1 MQKKDAKNSR
11 GGKRVKKKTH
21 RSMYLLLML
30 VLLLTACS
38 GQTETTSSE
47 NDGKEMTEED
57 KQGGTL
63 IYGRGAD
70 SVGLDP
76 INVTDGE
83 SIRVTH
89 NVFETLL
96 EYDQNLELQPK
107 LATEYSSSEDGLTWT
122 FQLREGVKFHD
133 GTDFNADAVVFNF
146 ERWMDPENPYHQGDF
161 AYYPFLYGGFKGDE
175 NHLIESVKATK
186 EHELEIKLTRKT
198 APFLSYLA
206 ISMFGIASPAA
217 IEQYGDKLYE
227 HPVGTGPFQFEE
239 WSRNSTITLAKN
251 PEYWMDGKPYLDKL
265 IYQVIPENA
274 ARLNALQTGEID
286 VLDGMNAGD
295 TNIVEETEGLE
306 LQKRPSFN
314 IGYMAF
320 NMEKE
325 PFDDPLVRKAIN
337 MAINKEEIVDAFY
350 NGLADT
356 ATSPLPPSL
365 WSHDDTLKKYDY
377 NVEEAKKLLAEAGFA
392 DGFKTELYTMS
403 NPRPYLPEPMK
414 IAEAIQSDLA
424 EIGIT
429 AEIVSMEWATY
440 LEDTKNGKHSMA
452 MYGWTGVMADPDNF
466 LYPNLSKT
474 NAQVPAQ
481 NIAFYKSDEF
491 TGLITEARET
501 IDQDKRTELYKE
513 AQALFQEDAPWV
525 MLAYTTPPLAQSDYV
540 EDYKPHPMS
549 NDLMT
554 DVYLS
559 NQ

>member
-1 MQKKDAKNSR
+1 MEKKVRNLF
-11 GGKRVKKKTH
+11 
-21 RSMYLLLML
+21 YLFIAFGI
-30 VLLLTACS
+30 VLLAGCSSDNTEGEAGTA
-38 GQTETTSSE
+38 TE
-47 NDGKEMTEED
+47 GD
-57 KQGGTL
+57 KSGGTL
-63 IYGRGAD
+63 VYGRGAD
-70 SVGLDP
+70 SVSLDP

-89 NVFETLL
+89 NIYETLL
-96 EYDQNLELQPK
+96 EYDHNLELQPK
-107 LATEYSSSEDGLTWT
+107 LATDYNSSEDGLTWT

-146 ERWMDPENPYHQGDF
+146 ERWMDPENPYHEGDF
-161 AYYPFLYGGFKGDE
+161 PYYPFLYGGFKGDE
-175 NHLIESVKATK
+175 NHLIESVTATG
-186 EHELEIKLTRKT
+186 EHELEIVLKRKT

-217 IEQYGDKLYE
+217 IEQYGAGIGE
-227 HPVGTGPFQFEE
+227 NPVGTGPFKFNE
-239 WSRNSTITLAKN
+239 WNRNNTITLSKN
-251 PEYWMDGKPYLDKL
+251 EEYWMDGKPYLDQV
-265 IYQVIPENA
+265 IYQVIPENS

-286 VLDGMNAGD
+286 IVDGMNASD
-295 TNIVEETEGLE
+295 TTIVEDTEGIE
-306 LQKRPSFN
+306 LLKRPSFN
-314 IGYMAF
+314 IGYIAF

-325 PFDDPLVRKAIN
+325 PFDNPLVRQAIN
-337 MAINKEEIVDAFY
+337 MAIDKEEIVEAFY
-350 NGLADT
+350 NGLADL

-365 WSHDDTLKKYDY
+365 WSHDESLEKYDY
-377 NVEEAKKLLAEAGFA
+377 NVEEAKKLLAEAGYE
-392 DGFKTELYTMS
+392 DGFTTELHTMS

-429 AEIVSMEWATY
+429 ADIVSSEWATY

-474 NAQVPAQ
+474 NAEVPAQ

-491 TGLITEARET
+491 TSLITEARET
-501 IDQDKRTELYKE
+501 IDQDKRTELYQQ
-513 AQALFQEDAPWV
+513 AQQLFQEDSPWV
-525 MLAYTTPPLAQSDYV
+525 MLAYTTPPLAQSGYV
-540 EDYKPHPMS
+540 EDYNPHPMS

-559 NQ
+559 N

>member
-1 MQKKDAKNSR
+1 MEKKVRNLF
-11 GGKRVKKKTH
+11 
-21 RSMYLLLML
+21 YLFIAFGI
-30 VLLLTACS
+30 VLLAGCSSDNTEGEAGTA
-38 GQTETTSSE
+38 TE
-47 NDGKEMTEED
+47 GD
-57 KQGGTL
+57 KSGGTL
-63 IYGRGAD
+63 VYGRGAD
-70 SVGLDP
+70 SVSLDP

-89 NVFETLL
+89 NIYETLL
-96 EYDQNLELQPK
+96 EYDHNLELQPK
-107 LATEYSSSEDGLTWT
+107 LATDYNSSEDGLTWT

-146 ERWMDPENPYHQGDF
+146 ERWMDPENPYHEGDF
-161 AYYPFLYGGFKGDE
+161 PYYPFLYGGFKGDE
-175 NHLIESVKATK
+175 NHLIESVTATG
-186 EHELEIKLTRKT
+186 EHELEIVLKRKT

-217 IEQYGDKLYE
+217 IEQYGAGIGE
-227 HPVGTGPFQFEE
+227 NPVGTGPFKFDE
-239 WSRNSTITLAKN
+239 WNRNNTITLSKN
-251 PEYWMDGKPYLDKL
+251 EEYWMDGKPYLDQV
-265 IYQVIPENA
+265 IYQVIPENS

-286 VLDGMNAGD
+286 IVDGMNASD
-295 TNIVEETEGLE
+295 TTIVEDTEGIE
-306 LQKRPSFN
+306 LLKRPSFN

-325 PFDDPLVRKAIN
+325 PFDNPLVRQAIN
-337 MAINKEEIVDAFY
+337 MAIDKEEIVEAFY
-350 NGLADT
+350 NGLADP

-365 WSHDDTLKKYDY
+365 WSHDESLEKYDY
-377 NVEEAKKLLAEAGFA
+377 NVEEAKKLLAEAGYE
-392 DGFKTELYTMS
+392 DGFTTELHTMS

-429 AEIVSMEWATY
+429 ADIVSSEWATY

-474 NAQVPAQ
+474 NAEVPAQ

-491 TGLITEARET
+491 TSLITEARET
-501 IDQDKRTELYKE
+501 IDQDKRTELYQQ
-513 AQALFQEDAPWV
+513 AQQLFQEDSPWV

-540 EDYKPHPMS
+540 EDYNPHPMS

-559 NQ
+559 N

>member
-1 MQKKDAKNSR
+1 LEKKVRNLFYFFIAF
-11 GGKRVKKKTH
+11 GI
-21 RSMYLLLML
+21 
-30 VLLLTACS
+30 VLLAGCS
-38 GQTETTSSE
+38 SDNTESEGGASSE
-47 NDGKEMTEED
+47 DD
-57 KQGGTL
+57 KSGGTL
-63 IYGRGAD
+63 VYGRGAD
-70 SVGLDP
+70 SVSLDP

-89 NVFETLL
+89 NIYETLL
-96 EYDQNLELQPK
+96 EYDHNLELQPK
-107 LATEYSSSEDGLTWT
+107 LATEYTSSEDGLTWT

-133 GTDFNADAVVFNF
+133 GTDFNAEAVVFNF
-146 ERWMDPENPYHQGDF
+146 ERWMDPENPYHEGDF
-161 AYYPFLYGGFKGDE
+161 PYYPFLYGGFKGDE
-175 NHLIESVKATK
+175 NHLIESVTATD
-186 EHELEIKLTRKT
+186 EHELEIVLKRKT

-217 IEQYGDKLYE
+217 IEQYGAGIGE
-227 HPVGTGPFQFEE
+227 NPVGTGPFKFEE
-239 WSRNSTITLAKN
+239 WNRNNTITLSKN
-251 PEYWMDGKPYLDKL
+251 EDYWMEGKPYLDQV
-265 IYQVIPENA
+265 IYQVIPENS

-286 VLDGMNAGD
+286 IVDGMNASD
-295 TNIVEETEGLE
+295 TTIVEDTDGIE
-306 LQKRPSFN
+306 LLKRPSFN

-337 MAINKEEIVDAFY
+337 MAIDKEEIVDAFY
-350 NGLADT
+350 NGLADP

-365 WSHDDTLKKYDY
+365 WSHDESLEKYDY
-377 NVEEAKKLLAEAGFA
+377 NVEEAKKLLAEAGLE
-392 DGFKTELYTMS
+392 DGFTTELHTMS

-429 AEIVSMEWATY
+429 AEIVSSEWATY

-474 NAQVPAQ
+474 NAEVPAQ

-491 TGLITEARET
+491 TSLITEARET
-501 IDQDKRTELYKE
+501 IDQDKRTELYQE
-513 AQALFQEDAPWV
+513 AQQLFQEDAPWV

-540 EDYKPHPMS
+540 EDYNPHPMS

-559 NQ
+559 N

>member
-1 MQKKDAKNSR
+1 MKKRLHSSWLI
-11 GGKRVKKKTH
+11 G
-21 RSMYLLLML
+21 LIL
-30 VLLLTACS
+30 VLLLAACS
-38 GQTETTSSE
+38 G
-47 NDGKEMTEED
+47 NDGASETESGGEPAEGD

-63 IYGRGAD
+63 VYGRGAD

-107 LATEYSSSEDGLTWT
+107 LATEYESSEDGLTWT

-175 NHLIESVKATK
+175 NHLIEHVKANGDY
-186 EHELEIKLTRKT
+186 ELEIKLKRKT

-217 IEQYGDKLYE
+217 IEKYGEALNE
-227 HPVGTGPFQFEE
+227 NPVGTGPFKFEN
-239 WSRNSTITLAKN
+239 WNRNDTITLAKN
-251 PEYWMDGKPYLDKL
+251 EDYWMEGKPHLDKV
-265 IYQVIPENA
+265 IYRVIPENS

-295 TNIVEETEGLE
+295 TTVVEDADGFE
-306 LQKRPSFN
+306 LLKRPSFN

-325 PFDDPLVRKAIN
+325 PFDDPLVRQAIN
-337 MAINKEEIVDAFY
+337 MAIDKEEIVEAFY
-350 NGLADT
+350 SGLADT

-365 WSHDDTLKKYDY
+365 WSYDDSLEKYDY
-377 NVEEAKKLLAEAGFA
+377 NVEEAKKLLKEAGLEN
-392 DGFKTELYTMS
+392 GFKTKLYTMS

-414 IAEAIQSDLA
+414 IAEAIQADLA
-424 EIGIT
+424 EVGIE

-440 LEDTKNGKHSMA
+440 LDDTSAGKHDMA
-452 MYGWTGVMADPDNF
+452 LYGWTGVMADPDNF
-466 LYPNLSKT
+466 LYPNLSNT
-474 NAQVPAQ
+474 NIKKPAQ
-481 NIAFYKSDEF
+481 NIAFYDSEEF
-491 TGLITEARET
+491 TALITEARET
-501 IDQDKRTELYKE
+501 IDQDKRTELYKQ
-513 AQALFQEDAPWV
+513 AQQLFQKDAPWM
-525 MLAYTTPPLAQSDYV
+525 MLAYTTPPLAQADYV
-540 EDYKPHPMS
+540 EGYEPHPMS
-549 NDLMT
+549 NDLLI
-554 DVYLS
+554 DVYLT
-559 NQ
+559 NN

>member
-1 MQKKDAKNSR
+1 MEKKVRNLF
-11 GGKRVKKKTH
+11 
-21 RSMYLLLML
+21 YLFIAFGI
-30 VLLLTACS
+30 VLLAGCSSDNTEGEAGTA
-38 GQTETTSSE
+38 TE
-47 NDGKEMTEED
+47 GD
-57 KQGGTL
+57 KSGGTL
-63 IYGRGAD
+63 VYGRGAD
-70 SVGLDP
+70 SVSLDP

-89 NVFETLL
+89 NIYETLL
-96 EYDQNLELQPK
+96 EYDHNLELQPK
-107 LATEYSSSEDGLTWT
+107 LATDYNSSEDGLTWT

-146 ERWMDPENPYHQGDF
+146 ERWMDPENPYHEGDF
-161 AYYPFLYGGFKGDE
+161 PYYPFLYGGFKGDE
-175 NHLIESVKATK
+175 NHLIESVTATG
-186 EHELEIKLTRKT
+186 EHELEIVLKRKT

-217 IEQYGDKLYE
+217 IEQYGAGIGE
-227 HPVGTGPFQFEE
+227 NPVGTGPFKFDE
-239 WSRNSTITLAKN
+239 WNRNNTITLSKN
-251 PEYWMDGKPYLDKL
+251 EEYWMDGKPYLDQV
-265 IYQVIPENA
+265 IYQVIPENS

-286 VLDGMNAGD
+286 IVDGMNASD
-295 TNIVEETEGLE
+295 TTIVEDTEGIE
-306 LQKRPSFN
+306 LLKRPSFN

-325 PFDDPLVRKAIN
+325 PFDDPLVRQAIN
-337 MAINKEEIVDAFY
+337 MAIDKEEIVEAFY
-350 NGLADT
+350 NGLADP

-365 WSHDDTLKKYDY
+365 WSHDESLEKYDY
-377 NVEEAKKLLAEAGFA
+377 NVEEAKKLLAEAGYE
-392 DGFKTELYTMS
+392 DGFTTELHTMS

-429 AEIVSMEWATY
+429 ADIVSSEWATY

-474 NAQVPAQ
+474 NAEVPAQ

-491 TGLITEARET
+491 TSLITEARET
-501 IDQDKRTELYKE
+501 IDQDKRTELYQQ
-513 AQALFQEDAPWV
+513 AQQLFQEDSPWV

-540 EDYKPHPMS
+540 GDYNPHPMS

-559 NQ
+559 N

>member
-1 MQKKDAKNSR
+1 MEKKIRTLFYFFIAF
-11 GGKRVKKKTH
+11 GI
-21 RSMYLLLML
+21 
-30 VLLLTACS
+30 VLLAGCSSDNAQDEAGTAAE
-38 GQTETTSSE
+38 G
-47 NDGKEMTEED
+47 D
-57 KQGGTL
+57 KSGGTL
-63 IYGRGAD
+63 VYGRGAD
-70 SVGLDP
+70 SVSLDP

-89 NVFETLL
+89 NIYETLL
-96 EYDQNLELQPK
+96 EYDHNLELQPK

-146 ERWMDPENPYHQGDF
+146 ERWMDPENPYHEGDF
-161 AYYPFLYGGFKGDE
+161 PYYPFLYGGFKGDE
-175 NHLIESVKATK
+175 NHLIESVTATG
-186 EHELEIKLTRKT
+186 EHELEIVLKRKT

-217 IEQYGDKLYE
+217 IEQYGAGIGE
-227 HPVGTGPFQFEE
+227 NPVGTGPFKFEE
-239 WSRNSTITLAKN
+239 WNRNNTITLSKN
-251 PEYWMDGKPYLDKL
+251 EDYWMEGKPYLDQV
-265 IYQVIPENA
+265 IYQVIPENS

-286 VLDGMNAGD
+286 ILDGMNASD
-295 TNIVEETEGLE
+295 TTIVEDTEGIE
-306 LQKRPSFN
+306 LIKRPSFN

-337 MAINKEEIVDAFY
+337 MAIDKEEIVDAFY
-350 NGLADT
+350 NGLADP

-365 WSHDDTLKKYDY
+365 WSHDESLEKYDY
-377 NVEEAKKLLAEAGFA
+377 NVEEAKKLLAEAGLE
-392 DGFKTELYTMS
+392 DGFTTELHTMS

-429 AEIVSMEWATY
+429 AEIVSSEWATY

-474 NAQVPAQ
+474 NAEVPAQ

-491 TGLITEARET
+491 TSLITEARET
-501 IDQDKRTELYKE
+501 IDQDKRTELYQE
-513 AQALFQEDAPWV
+513 AQQLFQEDAPWV
-525 MLAYTTPPLAQSDYV
+525 MLAYTTPPLAQSDNV
-540 EDYKPHPMS
+540 EDYNPHPMS

-559 NQ
+559 N

>member
-1 MQKKDAKNSR
+1 M
-11 GGKRVKKKTH
+11 KKKQH
-21 RSMYLLLML
+21 ILIYLLLIL
-30 VLLLTACS
+30 VVLLAACS
-38 GQTETTSSE
+38 EDEEATD
-47 NDGKEMTEED
+47 NNADKEMTEED

-96 EYDQNLELQPK
+96 EYDHNLELQPK

-146 ERWMDPENPYHQGDF
+146 ERWMDPKNEFHQGDF
-161 AYYPFLYGGFKGDE
+161 PYYPFLYGGFKGDE
-175 NHLIESVKATK
+175 NHLIESVRATGD
-186 EHELEIKLTRKT
+186 HELEIKLKRKT

-217 IEQYGDKLYE
+217 IEQYGSDLSE
-227 HPVGTGPFQFEE
+227 HPVGTGPFMFEE
-239 WSRNSTITLAKN
+239 WSRNSTITLVKN
-251 PEYWMDGKPYLDKL
+251 PNYWVEGKPYLDKL

-274 ARLNALQTGEID
+274 SRLNALQTGEID

-295 TNIVEETEGLE
+295 TNVVEETQGLE
-306 LQKRPSFN
+306 LLKRPSFN

-337 MAINKEEIVDAFY
+337 LAIDKEEIVEAFY
-350 NGLADT
+350 NGMADP

-365 WSHDDTLKKYDY
+365 WSHDEKLKKYDY
-377 NVEEAKKLLAEAGFA
+377 NVEEAKKLLAEAGFK

-491 TGLITEARET
+491 TSLITEARET

-540 EDYKPHPMS
+540 KDYKPHPMS

-554 DVYLS
+554 DVYLT

>member
-1 MQKKDAKNSR
+1 MEKKVRNLF
-11 GGKRVKKKTH
+11 
-21 RSMYLLLML
+21 YLFIAFGI
-30 VLLLTACS
+30 VLLAGCSSDNTEGEAGTA
-38 GQTETTSSE
+38 TE
-47 NDGKEMTEED
+47 GD
-57 KQGGTL
+57 KSGGTL
-63 IYGRGAD
+63 VYGRGAD
-70 SVGLDP
+70 SVSLDP

-89 NVFETLL
+89 NIYETLL
-96 EYDQNLELQPK
+96 EYDHNLELQPK
-107 LATEYSSSEDGLTWT
+107 LATDYNSSEDGLTWT

-146 ERWMDPENPYHQGDF
+146 ERWMDPENPYHEGDF
-161 AYYPFLYGGFKGDE
+161 PYYPFLYGGFKGDE
-175 NHLIESVKATK
+175 NHLIESVTATG
-186 EHELEIKLTRKT
+186 EHELEIVLKRKT

-217 IEQYGDKLYE
+217 IEQYGAGIGE
-227 HPVGTGPFQFEE
+227 NPVGTGPFKFDE
-239 WSRNSTITLAKN
+239 WNRNNTITLSKN
-251 PEYWMDGKPYLDKL
+251 EEYWMDGKPYLDQV
-265 IYQVIPENA
+265 IYQVIPENS

-286 VLDGMNAGD
+286 IVDGMNASD
-295 TNIVEETEGLE
+295 TTIVEDTEGIE
-306 LQKRPSFN
+306 LLKRPSFN

-325 PFDDPLVRKAIN
+325 PFDDPLVRQAIN
-337 MAINKEEIVDAFY
+337 MAIDKEEIVEAFY
-350 NGLADT
+350 NGLADP

-365 WSHDDTLKKYDY
+365 WSHDESLEKYDY
-377 NVEEAKKLLAEAGFA
+377 NVEEAKKLLAEAGYE
-392 DGFKTELYTMS
+392 DGFTTELHTMS

-429 AEIVSMEWATY
+429 ADIVSSEWATY

-474 NAQVPAQ
+474 NAEVPAQ

-491 TGLITEARET
+491 TSLITEARET
-501 IDQDKRTELYKE
+501 IDQDKRTELYQQ
-513 AQALFQEDAPWV
+513 AQQLFQEDSPWV

-540 EDYKPHPMS
+540 EDYNPHPMS

-559 NQ
+559 N

>member
-1 MQKKDAKNSR
+1 MERNLR
-11 GGKRVKKKTH
+11 RVL
-21 RSMYLLLML
+21 YLLAVAILML
-30 VLLLTACS
+30 AACS
-38 GQTETTSSE
+38 GGNESAPSE
-47 NDGKEMTEED
+47 SGGSMSEED

-63 IYGRGAD
+63 VYGRGAD
-70 SVGLDP
+70 AVSLDP

-96 EYDQNLELQPK
+96 EYDENLELQPK

-122 FQLREGVKFHD
+122 FKLREGVKFHD

-146 ERWMDPENPYHQGDF
+146 DRWMDPENPCHKGGDF
-161 AYYPFLYGGFKGDE
+161 PYYPFLYGGFKGDE
-175 NHLIESVKATK
+175 NHLIEHVKATG
-186 EHELEIKLTRKT
+186 EHELEIKLKRKT

-217 IEQYGDKLYE
+217 LEEFEGDVNE
-227 HPVGTGPFQFEE
+227 HPVGTGPFKFEE
-239 WSRNSTITLAKN
+239 WNRNNTITLVKN
-251 PEYWMDGKPYLDKL
+251 PDYWMEGKPYLDKV
-265 IYQVIPENA
+265 IYQVIPENS

-286 VLDGMNAGD
+286 VLDGMNATD
-295 TNIVEETEGLE
+295 TNAVEETEGLE
-306 LQKRPSFN
+306 LLKRPSFN

-320 NMEKE
+320 NTEKK
-325 PFDDPLVRKAIN
+325 PFDDPKVRQAIN

-350 NGLADT
+350 NGLAET

-365 WSHDDTLKKYDY
+365 WGYDDTLDPYEY
-377 NVEEAKKLLAEAGFA
+377 NVEEAKKLLAEAGFEN
-392 DGFKTELYTMS
+392 GFETELYTMS
-403 NPRPYLPEPMK
+403 NPRPYMPEPVK
-414 IAEAIQSDLA
+414 IAEAIQADLA
-424 EIGIT
+424 EVGIT
-429 AEIVSMEWATY
+429 AEIVSTEWATY
-440 LEDTKNGKHSMA
+440 LEDTKQGKHTMA

-474 NAQVPAQ
+474 NTEKPAQ

-491 TGLITEARET
+491 TSLITEARET
-501 IDQDKRTELYKE
+501 IDQDKRIELYKQ
-513 AQALFQEDAPWV
+513 AQQLFQKDAPWV
-525 MLAYTTPPLAQSDYV
+525 MLAYTTPPLAQVDYV

-549 NDLMT
+549 NDLLT

>member
-1 MQKKDAKNSR
+1 MEKKIRNLFYFFIAF
-11 GGKRVKKKTH
+11 GI
-21 RSMYLLLML
+21 
-30 VLLLTACS
+30 VLLAGCSSDNAQDEAGTA
-38 GQTETTSSE
+38 SE
-47 NDGKEMTEED
+47 DEKS
-57 KQGGTL
+57 GGTL
-63 IYGRGAD
+63 VYGRGAD
-70 SVGLDP
+70 SVSLDP

-89 NVFETLL
+89 NIYETLL
-96 EYDQNLELQPK
+96 EYDHNLELQPK

-146 ERWMDPENPYHQGDF
+146 ERWMDPENPYHEGDF
-161 AYYPFLYGGFKGDE
+161 PYYPFLYGGFKGDD
-175 NHLIESVKATK
+175 NHLIESVTATG
-186 EHELEIKLTRKT
+186 EHELEIVLKRKT

-217 IEQYGDKLYE
+217 IEQYGAGIGE
-227 HPVGTGPFQFEE
+227 NPVGTGPFKFEE
-239 WSRNSTITLAKN
+239 WNRNNTITLSKN
-251 PEYWMDGKPYLDKL
+251 EEYWMDGKPYLDQV
-265 IYQVIPENA
+265 IYQVIPENS

-286 VLDGMNAGD
+286 ILDGMNASD
-295 TNIVEETEGLE
+295 TGIVENTDGIE
-306 LQKRPSFN
+306 LIKRPSFN

-337 MAINKEEIVDAFY
+337 MAIDKEEIVDAFY
-350 NGLADT
+350 NGLADP

-365 WSHDDTLKKYDY
+365 WSHDESLEKYDY
-377 NVEEAKKLLAEAGFA
+377 NVEEAKKLLAEAGFE
-392 DGFKTELYTMS
+392 DGFTTELHTMS

-429 AEIVSMEWATY
+429 AEIVSSEWATY

-474 NAQVPAQ
+474 NAEVPAQ

-491 TGLITEARET
+491 TSLITEARET
-501 IDQDKRTELYKE
+501 IDQDKRIELYQE
-513 AQALFQEDAPWV
+513 AQQLFQEDAPWV

-540 EDYKPHPMS
+540 EDYNPHPMS

-559 NQ
+559 N

>member
-1 MQKKDAKNSR
+1 MEKKVRQLFYFFIAFGLVVLAGCSSDNAESD
-11 GGKRVKKKTH
+11 GG
-21 RSMYLLLML
+21 
-30 VLLLTACS
+30 AAP
-38 GQTETTSSE
+38 
-47 NDGKEMTEED
+47 ED
-57 KQGGTL
+57 EKSGGTL
-63 IYGRGAD
+63 VYGRGAD
-70 SVGLDP
+70 SVSLDP

-89 NVFETLL
+89 NIYETLL
-96 EYDQNLELQPK
+96 EYDHNLELQPK

-146 ERWMDPENPYHQGDF
+146 ERWMDPENPYHEGDF
-161 AYYPFLYGGFKGDE
+161 PYYPFLYGGFKGDE
-175 NHLIESVKATK
+175 NHLIESVTATG
-186 EHELEIKLTRKT
+186 EHELEIVLKRKT

-217 IEQYGDKLYE
+217 IEQYGAGIGE
-227 HPVGTGPFQFEE
+227 NPVGTGPFKFEE
-239 WSRNSTITLAKN
+239 WNRNNTITLSKN
-251 PEYWMDGKPYLDKL
+251 EDYWMEGKPYLDQV
-265 IYQVIPENA
+265 IYQVIPENS

-286 VLDGMNAGD
+286 IVDGMNASD
-295 TNIVEETEGLE
+295 TTIVEDTEGIE
-306 LQKRPSFN
+306 LIKRPSFN

-337 MAINKEEIVDAFY
+337 MAIDKEEIVDAFY
-350 NGLADT
+350 NGLADP

-365 WSHDDTLKKYDY
+365 WSHDESLEKYDY
-377 NVEEAKKLLAEAGFA
+377 NVEEAKKLLAEAGLE
-392 DGFKTELYTMS
+392 DGFTTELHTMS

-429 AEIVSMEWATY
+429 AEIVSSEWATY

-474 NAQVPAQ
+474 NAEVPAQ

-491 TGLITEARET
+491 TSLITEARET
-501 IDQDKRTELYKE
+501 IDQDKRTELYQE
-513 AQALFQEDAPWV
+513 AQQLFQEDAPWV

-540 EDYKPHPMS
+540 EDYNPHPMS

-559 NQ
+559 N

>member
-1 MQKKDAKNSR
+1 MEKKIRTLFYFFIAF
-11 GGKRVKKKTH
+11 GI
-21 RSMYLLLML
+21 
-30 VLLLTACS
+30 VLLAGCSSDNAQDEAGTAAE
-38 GQTETTSSE
+38 G
-47 NDGKEMTEED
+47 D
-57 KQGGTL
+57 KSGGTL
-63 IYGRGAD
+63 VYGRGAD
-70 SVGLDP
+70 SVSLDP

-89 NVFETLL
+89 NIYETLL
-96 EYDQNLELQPK
+96 EYDHNLELQPK

-146 ERWMDPENPYHQGDF
+146 ERWMDPENPYHEGDF
-161 AYYPFLYGGFKGDE
+161 PYYPFLYGGFKGDE
-175 NHLIESVKATK
+175 NHLIESVTATG
-186 EHELEIKLTRKT
+186 EHELEIVLKRKT

-217 IEQYGDKLYE
+217 IEQYGAGIGE
-227 HPVGTGPFQFEE
+227 NPVGTGPFKFEE
-239 WSRNSTITLAKN
+239 WNRNNTITLSKN
-251 PEYWMDGKPYLDKL
+251 EDYWMEGKPYLDQV
-265 IYQVIPENA
+265 IYQVIPENS

-286 VLDGMNAGD
+286 ILDGMNASD
-295 TNIVEETEGLE
+295 TTIVEDTEGIE
-306 LQKRPSFN
+306 LIKRPSFN

-337 MAINKEEIVDAFY
+337 MAIDKEEIVDAFY
-350 NGLADT
+350 NGLADP

-365 WSHDDTLKKYDY
+365 WSHDESLEKYDY
-377 NVEEAKKLLAEAGFA
+377 NVEEAKKLLAEAGLE
-392 DGFKTELYTMS
+392 DGFTTELYTMS

-429 AEIVSMEWATY
+429 AEIVSSEWATY

-474 NAQVPAQ
+474 NAEVPAQ

-491 TGLITEARET
+491 TSLITEARET
-501 IDQDKRTELYKE
+501 IDQDKRTELYQE
-513 AQALFQEDAPWV
+513 AQQLFQEDAPWV
-525 MLAYTTPPLAQSDYV
+525 MLAYTTPPLAQSDNV
-540 EDYKPHPMS
+540 EDYNPHPMS

-559 NQ
+559 N

>member
-1 MQKKDAKNSR
+1 MEKKVHNLFYFFIAF
-11 GGKRVKKKTH
+11 G
-21 RSMYLLLML
+21 L
-30 VLLLTACS
+30 VLLAGCS
-38 GQTETTSSE
+38 DDETKSSS
-47 NDGKEMTEED
+47 GVASED
-57 KQGGTL
+57 EKRGGTL
-63 IYGRGAD
+63 VYGRGAD
-70 SVGLDP
+70 SVSLDP

-89 NVFETLL
+89 NIYETLL
-96 EYDQNLELQPK
+96 EYDHNLELQPK

-146 ERWMDPENPYHQGDF
+146 ERWMDPENPYHEGDF
-161 AYYPFLYGGFKGDE
+161 PYYPFLYGGFKGDE
-175 NHLIESVKATK
+175 NHLIKSVTATG
-186 EHELEIKLTRKT
+186 EHELEIVLKRKT

-217 IEQYGDKLYE
+217 IEQYGTGIGE
-227 HPVGTGPFQFEE
+227 NPVGTGPFKFEE
-239 WSRNSTITLAKN
+239 WNRNNTITLSKN
-251 PEYWMDGKPYLDKL
+251 EDYWMDGKPYLDQV
-265 IYQVIPENA
+265 IYQVIPENS

-286 VLDGMNAGD
+286 IVDGMNASD
-295 TNIVEETEGLE
+295 TTIVEDTEGIE
-306 LQKRPSFN
+306 LLKRPSFN

-325 PFDDPLVRKAIN
+325 PFNDPLVRKAIN
-337 MAINKEEIVDAFY
+337 MAIDKEEIVDAFY
-350 NGLADT
+350 NGLADP

-365 WSHDDTLKKYDY
+365 WSHDESLEKYDY
-377 NVEEAKKLLAEAGFA
+377 NVEEAKKLLAEAGYE
-392 DGFKTELYTMS
+392 DGFTTELHTMS

-429 AEIVSMEWATY
+429 AEIVSSEWATY

-474 NAQVPAQ
+474 NAEVPAQ

-491 TGLITEARET
+491 TSLITEARET
-501 IDQDKRTELYKE
+501 IDQDKRTELYQQ
-513 AQALFQEDAPWV
+513 AQQLFQEDSPWV

-540 EDYKPHPMS
+540 EDYNPHPMS

-559 NQ
+559 N

>member
-1 MQKKDAKNSR
+1 MEKKIRNLFYFFIAF
-11 GGKRVKKKTH
+11 GI
-21 RSMYLLLML
+21 
-30 VLLLTACS
+30 VLLAGCSSDNAQDEAGTA
-38 GQTETTSSE
+38 TE
-47 NDGKEMTEED
+47 GD
-57 KQGGTL
+57 KSGGTL
-63 IYGRGAD
+63 VYGRGAD
-70 SVGLDP
+70 SVSLDP

-89 NVFETLL
+89 NIYETLL
-96 EYDQNLELQPK
+96 EYDHNLELQPK

-146 ERWMDPENPYHQGDF
+146 ERWMDPENPYHEGDF
-161 AYYPFLYGGFKGDE
+161 PYYPFLYGGFKGDE
-175 NHLIESVKATK
+175 NHLIESVTATG
-186 EHELEIKLTRKT
+186 EHELEIVLKRKT

-217 IEQYGDKLYE
+217 IEQYGAGIGE
-227 HPVGTGPFQFEE
+227 NPVGTGPFKFEE
-239 WSRNSTITLAKN
+239 WNRNNTITLSKN
-251 PEYWMDGKPYLDKL
+251 EDYWMEGKPYLDQV
-265 IYQVIPENA
+265 IYQVIPENS

-286 VLDGMNAGD
+286 ILDGMNASD
-295 TNIVEETEGLE
+295 TTIVEDTEGIE
-306 LQKRPSFN
+306 LIKRPSFN

-337 MAINKEEIVDAFY
+337 MAIDKEEIVDAFY
-350 NGLADT
+350 NGLADP

-365 WSHDDTLKKYDY
+365 WSHDESLEKYDY
-377 NVEEAKKLLAEAGFA
+377 NVEEAKKLLAEAGLE
-392 DGFKTELYTMS
+392 DGFTTELHTMS

-429 AEIVSMEWATY
+429 AEIVSSEWATY

-474 NAQVPAQ
+474 NAEVPAQ

-491 TGLITEARET
+491 TSLITEARET
-501 IDQDKRTELYKE
+501 IDQDKRTELYQE
-513 AQALFQEDAPWV
+513 AQQLFQEDAPWV
-525 MLAYTTPPLAQSDYV
+525 MLAYTTPPLAQSDNV
-540 EDYKPHPMS
+540 EDYNPHPMS

-559 NQ
+559 N

>member
-1 MQKKDAKNSR
+1 M
-11 GGKRVKKKTH
+11 KKKLH
-21 RSMYLLLML
+21 RSFYFLLIL
-30 VLLLTACS
+30 VLLLAACS
-38 GQTETTSSE
+38 NNTETANTENSE
-47 NDGKEMTEED
+47 GEMTEED

-96 EYDQNLELQPK
+96 EYDHNLELQPK

-122 FQLREGVKFHD
+122 FQLREGVTFHD

-161 AYYPFLYGGFKGDE
+161 PYYPFLYGGFKGDE
-175 NHLIESVKATK
+175 NHLIEHVIATG
-186 EHELEIKLTRKT
+186 EHELEIKLKRKT

-217 IEQYGDKLYE
+217 IEQYGAELYE
-227 HPVGTGPFQFEE
+227 HPVGTGPFMFEE
-239 WSRNSTITLAKN
+239 WSRNSTITLVKN
-251 PEYWMDGKPYLDKL
+251 PDYWMEGKPYLDKL

-295 TNIVEETEGLE
+295 TNIVEEAQGLE

-365 WSHDDTLKKYDY
+365 WSHDDTLEKYDY
-377 NVEEAKKLLAEAGFA
+377 NIEEAKKLLAEAGYEN
-392 DGFKTELYTMS
+392 GFETELYTMS

-414 IAEAIQSDLA
+414 IAEAIQSDLS

-429 AEIVSMEWATY
+429 ADIVSMEWATY
-440 LEDTKNGKHSMA
+440 LDDTKSGKHSMA

-474 NAQVPAQ
+474 NAEVPAQ

-491 TGLITEARET
+491 TSLITEARET
-501 IDQDKRTELYKE
+501 IDQDKRTELYQE
-513 AQALFQEDAPWV
+513 AQQLFQEDAPWV

-559 NQ
+559 N

>member
-1 MQKKDAKNSR
+1 MEKKVRNLF
-11 GGKRVKKKTH
+11 
-21 RSMYLLLML
+21 YLFIAFGI
-30 VLLLTACS
+30 VLLAGCSSDNTEGEAGTA
-38 GQTETTSSE
+38 TE
-47 NDGKEMTEED
+47 GD
-57 KQGGTL
+57 KSGGTL
-63 IYGRGAD
+63 VYGRGAD
-70 SVGLDP
+70 SVSLDP

-89 NVFETLL
+89 NIYETLL
-96 EYDQNLELQPK
+96 EYDHNLELQPK
-107 LATEYSSSEDGLTWT
+107 LATDYNSSEDGLTWT

-146 ERWMDPENPYHQGDF
+146 ERWMDPENPYHEGDF
-161 AYYPFLYGGFKGDE
+161 PYYPFLYGGFKGDE
-175 NHLIESVKATK
+175 NHLIESVTATG
-186 EHELEIKLTRKT
+186 EHELEIVLKRKT

-217 IEQYGDKLYE
+217 IEQYGAGISE
-227 HPVGTGPFQFEE
+227 NPVGTGPFKFDE
-239 WSRNSTITLAKN
+239 WNRNNTITLSKN
-251 PEYWMDGKPYLDKL
+251 EEYWMDGKPYLDQV
-265 IYQVIPENA
+265 IYQVIPENS

-286 VLDGMNAGD
+286 IVDGMNASD
-295 TNIVEETEGLE
+295 TTIVEDTEGIE
-306 LQKRPSFN
+306 LLKRPSFN

-325 PFDDPLVRKAIN
+325 PFDDPLVRQAIN
-337 MAINKEEIVDAFY
+337 MAIDKEEIVEAFY
-350 NGLADT
+350 NGLADP

-365 WSHDDTLKKYDY
+365 WSHDESLEKYDY
-377 NVEEAKKLLAEAGFA
+377 NVEEAKKLLAEAGYE
-392 DGFKTELYTMS
+392 DGFTTELHTMS

-429 AEIVSMEWATY
+429 ADIVSSEWATY

-474 NAQVPAQ
+474 NAEVPAQ

-491 TGLITEARET
+491 TSLITEARET
-501 IDQDKRTELYKE
+501 IDQDKRTELYQQ
-513 AQALFQEDAPWV
+513 AQQLFQEDSPWV

-540 EDYKPHPMS
+540 GDYNPHPMS

-559 NQ
+559 N

>member
-1 MQKKDAKNSR
+1 MEKKVRNLF
-11 GGKRVKKKTH
+11 
-21 RSMYLLLML
+21 YLFIAFGI
-30 VLLLTACS
+30 VLLAGCSSDNTEGEAGTA
-38 GQTETTSSE
+38 TE
-47 NDGKEMTEED
+47 GD
-57 KQGGTL
+57 KSGGTL
-63 IYGRGAD
+63 VYGRGAD
-70 SVGLDP
+70 SVSLDP

-89 NVFETLL
+89 NIYETLL
-96 EYDQNLELQPK
+96 EYDHNLELQPK
-107 LATEYSSSEDGLTWT
+107 LATDYNSSEDGLTWT

-146 ERWMDPENPYHQGDF
+146 ERWMDPENPYHEGDF
-161 AYYPFLYGGFKGDE
+161 PYYPFLYGGFKGDE
-175 NHLIESVKATK
+175 NHLIESVTATG
-186 EHELEIKLTRKT
+186 EHELEIVLKRKT

-217 IEQYGDKLYE
+217 IEQYGAGISE
-227 HPVGTGPFQFEE
+227 NPVGTGPFKFDE
-239 WSRNSTITLAKN
+239 WNRNNTITLSKN
-251 PEYWMDGKPYLDKL
+251 EEYWMDGKPYLDQV
-265 IYQVIPENA
+265 IYQVIPENS

-286 VLDGMNAGD
+286 IVDGMNASD
-295 TNIVEETEGLE
+295 TTIVEDTEGIE
-306 LQKRPSFN
+306 LLKRPSFN

-325 PFDDPLVRKAIN
+325 PFDDPLVRQAIN
-337 MAINKEEIVDAFY
+337 MAIDKEEIVEAFY
-350 NGLADT
+350 NGLADP

-365 WSHDDTLKKYDY
+365 WSHDESLEKYDY
-377 NVEEAKKLLAEAGFA
+377 NVEEAKKLLAEAGYE
-392 DGFKTELYTMS
+392 DGFTTELHTMS

-429 AEIVSMEWATY
+429 ADIVSSEWATY

-474 NAQVPAQ
+474 NAEVPAQ

-491 TGLITEARET
+491 TSLITEARET
-501 IDQDKRTELYKE
+501 IDQDKRTELYQQ
-513 AQALFQEDAPWV
+513 AQQLFQEDSPWV

-540 EDYKPHPMS
+540 EDYNPHPMS

-559 NQ
+559 N

>member
-1 MQKKDAKNSR
+1 MEKKVRNLFYFFIAF
-11 GGKRVKKKTH
+11 GI
-21 RSMYLLLML
+21 
-30 VLLLTACS
+30 VLLAGCS
-38 GQTETTSSE
+38 SDNTESEGGASSE
-47 NDGKEMTEED
+47 DD
-57 KQGGTL
+57 KSGGTL
-63 IYGRGAD
+63 VYGRGAD
-70 SVGLDP
+70 SVSLDP

-89 NVFETLL
+89 NIYETLL
-96 EYDQNLELQPK
+96 EYDHNLELQPK
-107 LATEYSSSEDGLTWT
+107 LATEYTSSEDGLTWT

-133 GTDFNADAVVFNF
+133 GTDFNAEAVVFNF
-146 ERWMDPENPYHQGDF
+146 ERWMDPENPYHEGDF
-161 AYYPFLYGGFKGDE
+161 PYYPFLYGGFKGDE
-175 NHLIESVKATK
+175 NHLIESVTATD
-186 EHELEIKLTRKT
+186 EHELEIVLKRKT

-217 IEQYGDKLYE
+217 IEQYGAGIGE
-227 HPVGTGPFQFEE
+227 NPVGTGPFKFEE
-239 WSRNSTITLAKN
+239 WNRNNTITLSKN
-251 PEYWMDGKPYLDKL
+251 EDYWMEGKPYLDQV
-265 IYQVIPENA
+265 IYQVIPENS

-286 VLDGMNAGD
+286 IVDGMNASD
-295 TNIVEETEGLE
+295 TTIVEDTDGIE
-306 LQKRPSFN
+306 LLKRPSFN

-337 MAINKEEIVDAFY
+337 MAIDKEEIVDAFY
-350 NGLADT
+350 NGLADP

-365 WSHDDTLKKYDY
+365 WSHDESLEKYDY
-377 NVEEAKKLLAEAGFA
+377 NVEEAKKLLAEAGFE
-392 DGFKTELYTMS
+392 DGFTTELHTMS

-424 EIGIT
+424 EIGIK
-429 AEIVSMEWATY
+429 AEIVSSEWATY

-474 NAQVPAQ
+474 NAEVPAQ

-491 TGLITEARET
+491 TSLITEARET
-501 IDQDKRTELYKE
+501 IDQDKRTELYQE
-513 AQALFQEDAPWV
+513 AQQLFQEDAPWV

-540 EDYKPHPMS
+540 EDYNPHPMS

-559 NQ
+559 N

>member
-1 MQKKDAKNSR
+1 MAGCSSDNAQDEA
-11 GGKRVKKKTH
+11 G
-21 RSMYLLLML
+21 
-30 VLLLTACS
+30 TA
-38 GQTETTSSE
+38 SE
-47 NDGKEMTEED
+47 DEKS
-57 KQGGTL
+57 GGTL
-63 IYGRGAD
+63 VYGRGAD
-70 SVGLDP
+70 SVSLDP

-89 NVFETLL
+89 NIYETLL
-96 EYDQNLELQPK
+96 EYDHNLELQPK

-146 ERWMDPENPYHQGDF
+146 ERWMDPENPYHEGDF
-161 AYYPFLYGGFKGDE
+161 PYYPFLYGGFKGDD
-175 NHLIESVKATK
+175 NHLIESVTATG
-186 EHELEIKLTRKT
+186 EHELEIVLKRKT

-217 IEQYGDKLYE
+217 IEQYGAGIGE
-227 HPVGTGPFQFEE
+227 NPVGTGPFKFEE
-239 WSRNSTITLAKN
+239 WNRNNTITLSKN
-251 PEYWMDGKPYLDKL
+251 EEYWMDGKPYLDQV
-265 IYQVIPENA
+265 IYQVIPENS

-286 VLDGMNAGD
+286 ILDGMNASD
-295 TNIVEETEGLE
+295 TGIVENTDGIE
-306 LQKRPSFN
+306 LIKRPSFN

-337 MAINKEEIVDAFY
+337 MAIDKEEIVDAFY
-350 NGLADT
+350 NGLADP

-365 WSHDDTLKKYDY
+365 WSHDESLEKYDY
-377 NVEEAKKLLAEAGFA
+377 NVEEAKKLLAEAGFE
-392 DGFKTELYTMS
+392 DGFTTELHTMS

-429 AEIVSMEWATY
+429 AEIVSSEWATY

-474 NAQVPAQ
+474 NAEVPAQ

-491 TGLITEARET
+491 TSLITEARET
-501 IDQDKRTELYKE
+501 IDQDKRTELYQE
-513 AQALFQEDAPWV
+513 AQQLFQEDAPWV

-540 EDYKPHPMS
+540 EDYNPHPMS

-559 NQ
+559 N

>member
-1 MQKKDAKNSR
+1 MEKKVRNLFYFFIAF
-11 GGKRVKKKTH
+11 GI
-21 RSMYLLLML
+21 
-30 VLLLTACS
+30 VLLAGCS
-38 GQTETTSSE
+38 SDNTESEGGASSE
-47 NDGKEMTEED
+47 DD
-57 KQGGTL
+57 KSGGTL
-63 IYGRGAD
+63 VYGRGAD
-70 SVGLDP
+70 SVSLDP

-89 NVFETLL
+89 NIYETLL
-96 EYDQNLELQPK
+96 EYDHNLELQPK
-107 LATEYSSSEDGLTWT
+107 LATEYTSSEDGLTWT

-133 GTDFNADAVVFNF
+133 GTDFNAEAVVFNF
-146 ERWMDPENPYHQGDF
+146 ERWMDPENPYHEGDF
-161 AYYPFLYGGFKGDE
+161 PYYPFLYGGFKGDE
-175 NHLIESVKATK
+175 NHLIESVTATD
-186 EHELEIKLTRKT
+186 EHELEIVLKRKT

-217 IEQYGDKLYE
+217 IEQYGAGIGE
-227 HPVGTGPFQFEE
+227 NPVGTGPFKFEE
-239 WSRNSTITLAKN
+239 WNRNNTITLSKN
-251 PEYWMDGKPYLDKL
+251 EDYWMEGKPYLDQV
-265 IYQVIPENA
+265 IYQVIPENS

-286 VLDGMNAGD
+286 IVDGMNASD
-295 TNIVEETEGLE
+295 TTIVEDTDGIE
-306 LQKRPSFN
+306 LLKRPSFN

-337 MAINKEEIVDAFY
+337 MAIDKEEIVDAFY
-350 NGLADT
+350 NGLADP

-365 WSHDDTLKKYDY
+365 WSHDESLEKYDY
-377 NVEEAKKLLAEAGFA
+377 NVEEAKKLLAEAGLE
-392 DGFKTELYTMS
+392 DGFTTELHTMS

-429 AEIVSMEWATY
+429 AEIVSSEWATY

-474 NAQVPAQ
+474 NAEVPAQ

-491 TGLITEARET
+491 TSLITEARET
-501 IDQDKRTELYKE
+501 IDQDKRTELYQE
-513 AQALFQEDAPWV
+513 AQQLFQEDAPWV

-540 EDYKPHPMS
+540 EDYNPHPMS

-559 NQ
+559 N

>member
-1 MQKKDAKNSR
+1 MEKKICNLFYFFIAF
-11 GGKRVKKKTH
+11 GI
-21 RSMYLLLML
+21 
-30 VLLLTACS
+30 VLLAGCSSDNAEDEAGTA
-38 GQTETTSSE
+38 SE
-47 NDGKEMTEED
+47 DEKS
-57 KQGGTL
+57 GGTL
-63 IYGRGAD
+63 VYGRGAD
-70 SVGLDP
+70 SVSLDP

-89 NVFETLL
+89 NIYETLL
-96 EYDQNLELQPK
+96 EYDHNLELQPK

-146 ERWMDPENPYHQGDF
+146 ERWMDPENPYHEGDF
-161 AYYPFLYGGFKGDE
+161 PYYPFLYGGFKGDE
-175 NHLIESVKATK
+175 NHLIESVTATD
-186 EHELEIKLTRKT
+186 EHELEIVLKRKT

-217 IEQYGDKLYE
+217 IEQYGAGIGE
-227 HPVGTGPFQFEE
+227 NPVGTGPFKFEE
-239 WSRNSTITLAKN
+239 WNRNNTITLSKN
-251 PEYWMDGKPYLDKL
+251 EEYWMEGKPYLDQV
-265 IYQVIPENA
+265 IYQVIPENS

-286 VLDGMNAGD
+286 IVDGMNASD
-295 TNIVEETEGLE
+295 TTIVEDTDGME
-306 LQKRPSFN
+306 LIKRPSFN

-337 MAINKEEIVDAFY
+337 MAIDKEEIVDAFY
-350 NGLADT
+350 NGLADP

-365 WSHDDTLKKYDY
+365 WSHDESLEKYDY
-377 NVEEAKKLLAEAGFA
+377 NVEEAKKLLAEAGYE
-392 DGFKTELYTMS
+392 DGFTTELHTMS
-403 NPRPYLPEPMK
+403 NPRPYLPEPVK

-429 AEIVSMEWATY
+429 AEIVSSEWATY

-474 NAQVPAQ
+474 NAEVPAQ

-491 TGLITEARET
+491 TSLITEARET
-501 IDQDKRTELYKE
+501 IDQDKRTELYQE
-513 AQALFQEDAPWV
+513 AQQLFQEDAPWV

-540 EDYKPHPMS
+540 EGYNPHPMS

-559 NQ
+559 N

>member
-1 MQKKDAKNSR
+1 MEKKVRNLF
-11 GGKRVKKKTH
+11 
-21 RSMYLLLML
+21 YLFIAFGI
-30 VLLLTACS
+30 VLLAGCSSDNTEGEAGTA
-38 GQTETTSSE
+38 TE
-47 NDGKEMTEED
+47 GD
-57 KQGGTL
+57 KSGGTL
-63 IYGRGAD
+63 VYGRGAD
-70 SVGLDP
+70 SVSLDP

-89 NVFETLL
+89 NIYETLL
-96 EYDQNLELQPK
+96 EYDHNLELQPK
-107 LATEYSSSEDGLTWT
+107 LATDYTSSEDGLTWT

-146 ERWMDPENPYHQGDF
+146 ERWMDPENPYHEGDF
-161 AYYPFLYGGFKGDE
+161 PYYPFLYGGFKGDE
-175 NHLIESVKATK
+175 NHLIESVTATG
-186 EHELEIKLTRKT
+186 EHELEIVLKRKT

-217 IEQYGDKLYE
+217 IEQYGAGISE
-227 HPVGTGPFQFEE
+227 NPVGTGPFKFDE
-239 WSRNSTITLAKN
+239 WNRNNTITLSKN
-251 PEYWMDGKPYLDKL
+251 EEYWMDGKPYLDQV
-265 IYQVIPENA
+265 IYQVIPENS

-286 VLDGMNAGD
+286 IVDGMNSSD
-295 TNIVEETEGLE
+295 TTIVEDTEGIE
-306 LQKRPSFN
+306 LLKRPSFN

-325 PFDDPLVRKAIN
+325 PFDNPLVRQAIN
-337 MAINKEEIVDAFY
+337 MAIDKEEIVEAFY
-350 NGLADT
+350 NGLADP

-365 WSHDDTLKKYDY
+365 WSHDESLEKYDY
-377 NVEEAKKLLAEAGFA
+377 NVEEAKKLLAEAGYE
-392 DGFKTELYTMS
+392 DGFTTELHTMS

-429 AEIVSMEWATY
+429 ADIVSSEWATY

-474 NAQVPAQ
+474 NAEVPAQ

-491 TGLITEARET
+491 TSLITEARET
-501 IDQDKRTELYKE
+501 IDQDKRTELYQQ
-513 AQALFQEDAPWV
+513 AQQLFQEDSPWV
-525 MLAYTTPPLAQSDYV
+525 MLAYTTPPLAQSGYV
-540 EDYKPHPMS
+540 EDYNPHPMS

-559 NQ
+559 N

>member
-1 MQKKDAKNSR
+1 MEKKVRNLF
-11 GGKRVKKKTH
+11 
-21 RSMYLLLML
+21 YLFIAFGI
-30 VLLLTACS
+30 VLLAGCSSDNTEGEAGTA
-38 GQTETTSSE
+38 TE
-47 NDGKEMTEED
+47 GD
-57 KQGGTL
+57 KSGGTL
-63 IYGRGAD
+63 VYGRGAD
-70 SVGLDP
+70 SVSLDP

-89 NVFETLL
+89 NIYETLL
-96 EYDQNLELQPK
+96 EYDHNLELQPK
-107 LATEYSSSEDGLTWT
+107 LATDYNSSEDGLTWT

-146 ERWMDPENPYHQGDF
+146 ERWMDPENPYHEGDF
-161 AYYPFLYGGFKGDE
+161 PYYPFLYGGFKGDE
-175 NHLIESVKATK
+175 NHLIESVTATG
-186 EHELEIKLTRKT
+186 EHELEIVLKRKT

-217 IEQYGDKLYE
+217 IEQYGAGIGE
-227 HPVGTGPFQFEE
+227 NPVGTGPFKFDE
-239 WSRNSTITLAKN
+239 WNRNNTITLSKN
-251 PEYWMDGKPYLDKL
+251 EEYWMDGKPYLDQV
-265 IYQVIPENA
+265 IYQVIPENS

-286 VLDGMNAGD
+286 IVDGMNTSD
-295 TNIVEETEGLE
+295 TTIVEDTEGIE
-306 LQKRPSFN
+306 LLKRPSFN

-325 PFDDPLVRKAIN
+325 PFDDPLVRQAIN
-337 MAINKEEIVDAFY
+337 MAIDKEEIVEAFY
-350 NGLADT
+350 NGLADP

-365 WSHDDTLKKYDY
+365 WSHDESLEKYDY
-377 NVEEAKKLLAEAGFA
+377 NVEEAKKLLAEAGYE
-392 DGFKTELYTMS
+392 DGFTTELHTMS

-429 AEIVSMEWATY
+429 ADIVSSEWATY

-474 NAQVPAQ
+474 NAEVPAQ

-491 TGLITEARET
+491 TSLITEARET
-501 IDQDKRTELYKE
+501 IDQDKRTELYQQ
-513 AQALFQEDAPWV
+513 AQQLFQEDSPWV
-525 MLAYTTPPLAQSDYV
+525 MLAYMTPPLAQSDYV
-540 EDYKPHPMS
+540 EDYNPHPMS

-559 NQ
+559 N

>member
-1 MQKKDAKNSR
+1 MEKKIRNLFYFFIAF
-11 GGKRVKKKTH
+11 GI
-21 RSMYLLLML
+21 
-30 VLLLTACS
+30 VLLAGCSSDNAEDEAGTA
-38 GQTETTSSE
+38 SE
-47 NDGKEMTEED
+47 DEKS
-57 KQGGTL
+57 GGTL
-63 IYGRGAD
+63 VYGRGAD
-70 SVGLDP
+70 SVSLDP

-89 NVFETLL
+89 NIYETLL
-96 EYDQNLELQPK
+96 EYDHNLELQPK

-146 ERWMDPENPYHQGDF
+146 ERWMDPENPYHEGDF
-161 AYYPFLYGGFKGDE
+161 PYYPFLYGGFKGDE
-175 NHLIESVKATK
+175 NHLIESVTATD
-186 EHELEIKLTRKT
+186 EHELEIVLKRKT

-217 IEQYGDKLYE
+217 IEQYGAGIGE
-227 HPVGTGPFQFEE
+227 NPVGTGPFKFEE
-239 WSRNSTITLAKN
+239 WNRNNTITLSKN
-251 PEYWMDGKPYLDKL
+251 EEYWMEGKPYLDQV
-265 IYQVIPENA
+265 IYQVIPENS

-286 VLDGMNAGD
+286 IVDGMNASD
-295 TNIVEETEGLE
+295 TTIVEDTEGIE
-306 LQKRPSFN
+306 LIKRPSFN

-337 MAINKEEIVDAFY
+337 MAIDKEEIVDAFY
-350 NGLADT
+350 NGLADP

-365 WSHDDTLKKYDY
+365 WSHDESLEKYDY
-377 NVEEAKKLLAEAGFA
+377 NIEEAKKLLAEAGFE
-392 DGFKTELYTMS
+392 DGFTTELHTMS

-429 AEIVSMEWATY
+429 AEIVSSEWATY

-474 NAQVPAQ
+474 NAEVPAQ

-491 TGLITEARET
+491 TSLITEARET
-501 IDQDKRTELYKE
+501 IDQDKRTELYQE
-513 AQALFQEDAPWV
+513 AQQLFQEDAPWV

-540 EDYKPHPMS
+540 EDYNPHPMS

-559 NQ
+559 N

>member
-1 MQKKDAKNSR
+1 MEKKVRNLFYFFIAF
-11 GGKRVKKKTH
+11 GI
-21 RSMYLLLML
+21 
-30 VLLLTACS
+30 VLLAGCS
-38 GQTETTSSE
+38 SDNTESDGGAASE
-47 NDGKEMTEED
+47 DEKS
-57 KQGGTL
+57 GGTL
-63 IYGRGAD
+63 VYGRGAD
-70 SVGLDP
+70 SVSLDP

-89 NVFETLL
+89 NIYETLL
-96 EYDQNLELQPK
+96 EYDHNLELQPK

-122 FQLREGVKFHD
+122 FQLREGVNFHD

-146 ERWMDPENPYHQGDF
+146 ERWMDPENPYHEGDF
-161 AYYPFLYGGFKGDE
+161 PYYPFLYGGFKGDE
-175 NHLIESVKATK
+175 NHLIESVTATG
-186 EHELEIKLTRKT
+186 EHELEIVLKRKT

-217 IEQYGDKLYE
+217 IEQHGAGIGE
-227 HPVGTGPFQFEE
+227 NPVGTGPFKFEE
-239 WSRNSTITLAKN
+239 WNRNNTITLSKN
-251 PEYWMDGKPYLDKL
+251 EEYWMEGKPYLDQV
-265 IYQVIPENA
+265 IYQVIPENS

-286 VLDGMNAGD
+286 ILDGMNASD
-295 TNIVEETEGLE
+295 TTSVEDTEGIE
-306 LQKRPSFN
+306 LIKRPSFN

-337 MAINKEEIVDAFY
+337 MAIDKEEIVDAFY
-350 NGLADT
+350 NGLADP

-365 WSHDDTLKKYDY
+365 WSHDESMEKYDY
-377 NVEEAKKLLAEAGFA
+377 NVEEAKKLLAEAGYE
-392 DGFKTELYTMS
+392 DGFTTELHTMS

-429 AEIVSMEWATY
+429 AEIVSSEWATY
-440 LEDTKNGKHSMA
+440 LEDTKSGKHSMA

-474 NAQVPAQ
+474 NAEVPAQ

-491 TGLITEARET
+491 TSLITEARET
-501 IDQDKRTELYKE
+501 IDQDKRTELYQE
-513 AQALFQEDAPWV
+513 AQQLFQEDAPWV

-540 EDYKPHPMS
+540 EDYNPHPMS

-559 NQ
+559 N